1 MEIIPDPVHVAL
13 LTLPFAVAAL
23 AVHLILWRPLL
34 AWLDERDHTSAHA
47 REEAARLDTQA
58 GEQLARIEARLADAR
73 AHAGSLRQQ
82 ARARAHAQETE
93 IVTAARTEADG
104 KIDEAL
110 GRIRTERAAASATL
124 RGTAT
129 DLANDI
135 ASNVLGRRV
144 A

>member
-13 LTLPFAVAAL
+13 LTIPFAVAAL

-58 GEQLARIEARLADAR
+58 ADQLSRIEARLADAR
-73 AHAGSLRQQ
+73 AHVGALRAE
-82 ARARAHAQETE
+82 ARERAHAQEAR
-93 IVTAARTEADG
+93 IVAQARSEADG
-104 KIDEAL
+104 RIDTAL
-110 GRIRTERAAASATL
+110 ERIRTDRATASATL
-124 RGTAT
+124 RTTAIE
-129 DLANDI
+129 LAQDI
-135 ASNVLGRRV
+135 ASRVLGRRV

>member
-1 MEIIPDPVHVAL
+1 MADSSLLQSLAPPSQRRIVGASLRAPESMEIIPDPVHVAL

-58 GEQLARIEARLADAR
+58 SEQLARIEARLAEAR

-93 IVTAARTEADG
+93 IVTAART
-104 KIDEAL
+104 
-110 GRIRTERAAASATL
+110 
-124 RGTAT
+124 
-129 DLANDI
+129 
-135 ASNVLGRRV
+135 
-144 A
+144 